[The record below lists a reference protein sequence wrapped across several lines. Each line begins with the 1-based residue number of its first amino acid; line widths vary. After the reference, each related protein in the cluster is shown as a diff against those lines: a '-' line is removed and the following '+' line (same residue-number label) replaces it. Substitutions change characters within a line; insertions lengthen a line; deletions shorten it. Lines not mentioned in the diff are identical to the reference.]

1 MANKIDFSKLERLT
15 PREDSWAKVCAR
27 LDAESAN
34 TPAKGKIIDIKSWY
48 SAIPIAAS
56 LVLVSLTA
64 LLPAI
69 TDGMEDQPITT
80 ETISINSSDSTETI
94 SISSTAS
101 SEVLSWYN
109 NLGNSTS
116 DDFETLEETVGFSYL
131 IKE

>member
-1 MANKIDFSKLERLT
+1 MADKIDFSKLERLT

-69 TDGMEDQPITT
+69 TDCMEDQPITT
-80 ETISINSSDSTETI
+80 ETISINSSTPD
-94 SISSTAS
+94 
-101 SEVLSWYN
+101 EVSSWYSS
-109 NLGNSTS
+109 LGNSTS
-116 DDFETLEETVGFSYL
+116 DEFETLEETVGFSYL

>member
-48 SAIPIAAS
+48 SAIPLAAS
-56 LVLVSLTA
+56 FVLVSLTA
-64 LLPAI
+64 ILPAL
-69 TDGMEDQPITT
+69 TDDVKSPEPITT
-80 ETISINSSDSTETI
+80 ETISINSS
-94 SISSTAS
+94 AP
-101 SEVLSWYN
+101 SEVLSWYSS
-109 NLGNSTS
+109 LGNSSS
-116 DDFETLEETVGFSYL
+116 DEFETLEETVGFSYL

>member
-27 LDAESAN
+27 LDAESAS

-69 TDGMEDQPITT
+69 TDDVDGQPITT
-80 ETISINSSDSTETI
+80 ETISINSSAPD
-94 SISSTAS
+94 
-101 SEVLSWYN
+101 EVTSWYSS
-109 NLGNSTS
+109 LGNSTS
-116 DDFETLEETVGFSYL
+116 DEFETLEETVGFSYL
-131 IKE
+131 TKE

>member
-27 LDAESAN
+27 LDAAAKS
-34 TPAKGKIIDIKSWY
+34 TPIGKIISIKTWY

-56 LVLVSLTA
+56 IALVALTT

-69 TDGMEDQPITT
+69 NRTDAT
-80 ETISINSSDSTETI
+80 ETISINSS
-94 SISSTAS
+94 AP
-101 SEVLSWYN
+101 SEVMSWYSS
-109 NLGNSTS
+109 LGNSTS
-116 DDFETLEETVGFSYL
+116 DDFDTLEETVGFNYL